1 MKKNLTI
8 AAGLIA
14 GAVLLM
20 GAGPAMAAHVDVGI
34 NIGIPGVIVPPVYV
48 QPAPAYVQPA
58 PIYVQPGPVYIERG
72 PDREWHERRR
82 RAREWREQQQ
92 RYHEDYR
99 GEHHGHDD

>member
-20 GAGPAMAAHVDVGI
+20 GAGPAMAHVDVGI
-34 NIGIPGVIVPPVYV
+34 NIGIPGVIAPPVYV

-58 PIYVQPGPVYIERG
+58 PIYVQPGPVYIERA

-99 GEHHGHDD
+99 GEHRGHDD